1 MATLDTI
8 THGVKKKISF
18 NSAQHK
24 ARNKD
29 KPKESFKER
38 NKRFLHEYFPFI
50 DGLGLKKYYLKSS
63 IDIPFLLIVLTLLSI
78 GLVMMFSASYVS
90 AIYDTY
96 SFEGG
101 PQASFYIKKQ
111 LMFALI
117 GIAMMYFVSKFDTN
131 FYKKFSTLILI
142 ISLVLLVAV
151 LIFPA
156 KIEGKEEFKRW
167 MAIGPISFQP
177 SEVAK
182 LGIIMFLAWSLEKK
196 KAVVRTKWWSIIP
209 YMALIGVI
217 CILIYKENH
226 LSATLLVFGIT
237 MIMLFMGG
245 FKIRIFVIGIL
256 SVAALVGIVWLIH
269 PETIKNV
276 FESYMKERIVAWL
289 DKDYDPL
296 GSRWQ
301 TNQSLNAIGSGGL
314 FGLGLG
320 NSMQKHLYVSEA
332 QNDFVFSIVCEELGF
347 FRSSIIIA
355 LFGLLVW
362 RGFVISMNAKD
373 MFASLLTMG
382 IVFQVGLQTILNIA
396 VVTDMIPNTGI
407 GLPFFSYG
415 GTSIVMLLAEMG
427 MVLSVSRSAKLPKK

>member
-1 MATLDTI
+1 MEIVDNI
-8 THGVKKKISF
+8 ISGVKDKIKLFKSQKQNKPEE
-18 NSAQHK
+18 NS
-24 ARNKD
+24 
-29 KPKESFKER
+29 KE
-38 NKRFLHEYFPFI
+38 KRKRLLHEYFPFI
-50 DGLGLKKYYLKSS
+50 DGLGLSKYYLKSS
-63 IDIPFLLIVLTLLSI
+63 IDLPFLLIVLALLSI

-90 AIYDTY
+90 SIYNTFA
-96 SFEGG
+96 SEGG
-101 PQASFYIKKQ
+101 PESVFFIKKQ
-111 LMFALI
+111 LAFAILGLI
-117 GIAMMYFVSKFDTN
+117 IMYMVSKLDTN

-167 MAIGPISFQP
+167 MAIGPIRFQP

-182 LGIIMFLAWSLEKK
+182 LGIVMFLAWSLERK
-196 KAVVRTKWWSIIP
+196 KALVRTKWWSIIP
-209 YMALIGVI
+209 YMALIGII

-237 MIMLFMGG
+237 MVMLFMGG
-245 FKIRIFVIGIL
+245 FKIRIFVIGVAII
-256 SVAALVGIVWLIH
+256 AALVGLVWLIK
-269 PETIKNV
+269 PEAIKSI

-332 QNDFVFSIVCEELGF
+332 QNDFVFAIVCEELGF
-347 FRSSIIIA
+347 FRSSMIIV

-362 RGFVISMNAKD
+362 RGLVISMNAKD
-373 MFASLLTMG
+373 TFASLLTMG

-396 VVTDMIPNTGI
+396 VVSDMIPNTGI

-427 MVLSVSRSAKLPKK
+427 LVLSVSRSARLPKK

>member
-1 MATLDTI
+1 MEIVDNI
-8 THGVKKKISF
+8 ISGVKDKIKLFKSQKQNKPEE
-18 NSAQHK
+18 NS
-24 ARNKD
+24 
-29 KPKESFKER
+29 KE
-38 NKRFLHEYFPFI
+38 KRKRLLHEYFPFI
-50 DGLGLKKYYLKSS
+50 DGLGLSKYYLKSS
-63 IDIPFLLIVLTLLSI
+63 IDLPFLLIVLALLSI

-90 AIYDTY
+90 SIYNTFA
-96 SFEGG
+96 SEGG
-101 PQASFYIKKQ
+101 PESVFFIKKQ
-111 LMFALI
+111 LAFAILGLI
-117 GIAMMYFVSKFDTN
+117 IMYMVSKLDTN

-167 MAIGPISFQP
+167 MAIGPIRFQP

-182 LGIIMFLAWSLEKK
+182 LGIVMFLAWSLERK
-196 KAVVRTKWWSIIP
+196 KALVRTKWWSIIP
-209 YMALIGVI
+209 YMALIGII

-237 MIMLFMGG
+237 MVMLFMGG
-245 FKIRIFVIGIL
+245 FKIRIFVIGVAII
-256 SVAALVGIVWLIH
+256 AALVGLVWLIK
-269 PETIKNV
+269 PEAIKSI

-332 QNDFVFSIVCEELGF
+332 QNDFVFAIVCEELGF
-347 FRSSIIIA
+347 FRSSIIIV

-373 MFASLLTMG
+373 TFASLLTMG

-396 VVTDMIPNTGI
+396 VVSDMIPNTGI

-427 MVLSVSRSAKLPKK
+427 LVLSVSRSARLPKK